1 MMKLLKTLVILLA
14 IAAAPFV
21 WSWFSSR
28 KALADYVLKVQ
39 PGMQVTEA
47 RSYARQKGLKYV
59 ASPHS
64 DEAGRFHD
72 LVTSSGVMGRYVCEI
87 QNDGTVVVKVTRRFN
102 D

>member
-1 MMKLLKTLVILLA
+1 MMKILKVFVILMA
-14 IAAAPFV
+14 IVVALSV
-21 WSWFSSR
+21 WNWFSS
-28 KALADYVLKVQ
+28 KKTLADYALRVQ

-59 ASPHS
+59 ASS
-64 DEAGRFHD
+64 YRDEAGRFHD

-87 QNDGTVVVKVTRRFN
+87 QHDGTIVIKVSRQFH